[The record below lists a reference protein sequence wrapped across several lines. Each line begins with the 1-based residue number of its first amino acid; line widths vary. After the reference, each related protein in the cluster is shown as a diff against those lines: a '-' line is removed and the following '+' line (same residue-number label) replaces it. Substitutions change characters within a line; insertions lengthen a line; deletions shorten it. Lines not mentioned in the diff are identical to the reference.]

1 VDTTGSSDTLAY
13 GVTEQGF
20 IVKPFQI
27 LLNEAFARANLVFGP
42 DIDLRSSSTI
52 RKLLELTSLEDAL
65 LWMKLDDV
73 YNSGFGATASGLALD
88 QLGSDL
94 GLARPAQ
101 FADGAATF
109 KLTNAAP
116 KNCIYALPPGTLV
129 ETADPP
135 VRFRLTTKLTL
146 VKHEPPDGSEQATA
160 TVQAVER
167 GTGGNIAAQTL
178 TRLNATFAARYLS
191 FDPSFVSVSNT
202 QPFSGGEL
210 FEDDSTY
217 RQQLYSLPRTLWT
230 VDAVR
235 AVVLALDGVRDAL
248 VYDPYGG
255 LDQNPPTLGT
265 FCFNNAL
272 FQPARDLCNPYYF
285 TITVAPEPGVLW
297 EGDTNI
303 EGLRQQIS
311 DALEPIRPISIFPT
325 LQLAD
330 IVEIALRVRLV
341 LAAGTDPNGILTT
354 AKTALAAYINSLRL
368 GDAVL
373 YAQVLRIFVEIPGV
387 KDVQNLHL
395 RRCPPRFGEV
405 ACSPLTRFGNE
416 INIADLEADCGEN
429 LPLNPHEVAV
439 FAADSPLL
447 AVEVQ
452 NA

>member
-1 VDTTGSSDTLAY
+1 MPGNSDTIDY

-20 IVKPFQI
+20 IVKPFQT
-27 LLNEAFARANLVFGP
+27 LLNEAFARASLVFGP

-52 RKLLELTSLEDAL
+52 RKLLELSSLEDAL
-65 LWMKLDDV
+65 LWMKLDGV

-101 FADGAATF
+101 FASGSATF
-109 KLTNAAP
+109 KLTSAAP
-116 KNCIYALPPGTLV
+116 TNCIYSLPPGTLV
-129 ETADPP
+129 ETAAPAA
-135 VRFRLTTKLTL
+135 RFRLTSKLTL
-146 VKHEPPDGSEQATA
+146 VKHDPADGSEQATV
-160 TVQAVER
+160 TVQAVQR
-167 GTGGNIAAQTL
+167 GTRGNIAAQQL
-178 TRLNATFAARYLS
+178 VQLNPTFAARYLS
-191 FDPSFVSVSNT
+191 FDPSFVSVSNA

-272 FQPARDLCNPYYF
+272 FQPARNLCNPYYF
-285 TITVAPEPGVLW
+285 TITVAPHPGVLW
-297 EGDTNI
+297 EGDANI
-303 EGLRQQIS
+303 VGLQQQIF
-311 DALEPIRPISIFPT
+311 DALAPIRPISIFPT

-341 LAAGTDPNGILTT
+341 LAAGADPSGIQAT

-373 YAQVLRIFVEIPGV
+373 YAQVLRIFVELPGV
-387 KDVQNLHL
+387 KDVQDLHL

-416 INIADLEADCGEN
+416 KSIADLEADCGEN
-429 LPLNPHEVAV
+429 LTLNSREVAV
-439 FAADSPLL
+439 FAVDSPLL
-447 AVEVQ
+447 DMEVQ
-452 NA
+452 SA